1 MANKYVPSFLKTG
14 DIPKIVSSYEDS
26 PKKGVSFEDTPKEK
40 PLVNTSLPAR
50 EAPKFVPATLAALT
64 SATNTAP
71 LTNTSLGR
79 SYASKYTEQ
88 AKTEPTEKPIDCA
101 SQDEFPS
108 LGISIKPKSHIAKAA
123 SLTFGSSPSNTVKL
137 PKIRDESEVSH
148 NKTTKGT
155 WASMASAWAK
165 QTEEEEAAKK
175 EKELQDELNR
185 KELEQLRKM
194 MPTIKR
200 NRRLRIQEDEGD
212 SDADSYEVPEGDI
225 LTSDTSDDER
235 GEEEFNQNAG
245 WERRH
250 HDDLY

>member
-1 MANKYVPSFLKTG
+1 MASKYVPSFLKTG
-14 DIPKIVSSYEDS
+14 DTPKIGSSYEDS
-26 PKKGVSFEDTPKEK
+26 PKEK

-50 EAPKFVPATLAALT
+50 EAPKLVPATLAALT
-64 SATNTAP
+64 SSTGVAP
-71 LTNTSLGR
+71 LTNSGLGR
-79 SYASKYTEQ
+79 SYASKYKEQ

-108 LGISIKPKSHIAKAA
+108 LGISIKPKTNIAKAA
-123 SLTFGSSPSNTVKL
+123 SLTFGPSSSNTVKL
-137 PKIRDESEVSH
+137 PKIRDESEVAN

-200 NRRLRIQEDEGD
+200 NRRLRIQEDED
-212 SDADSYEVPEGDI
+212 VSDTDSYEVPEGEPIMD
-225 LTSDTSDDER
+225 SSEDEQ